1 MITAE
6 DVEYHNPGD
15 ADHRYAETNWF
26 CFYIPKER
34 LMAIVYTVARRAVGV
49 QSCDISLYGAL
60 VDSRAE
66 TLYLDSQMALP
77 APPRLSKYTTA
88 NGLSVE
94 ALNPPRDYKV
104 DYVGYDDTEIHV
116 EFKGL
121 MEPFDI
127 HDPDHSPLAKRTTEE
142 QHAGAGM
149 GSGYGGHFDL
159 TGHFQGTLKFR
170 GIEYE
175 VDCIETMDHSWGNR
189 AEIFVPTMG
198 WSHAHFGKDLAI
210 KWINHWDPTKSVD
223 QQQRLAHG
231 YVMENGQVY
240 GLTDLQLTTHRI
252 GAVIQSVEFTATD
265 KRGKKFHAHGMAEVG
280 GPWIC
285 YVASL
290 VYAAQ
295 CRWTL
300 DDGRAGYGLASEIT
314 SLQALTRAHGRRWTK
329 SSARISA

>member
-1 MITAE
+1 MITAR
-6 DVEYHNPGD
+6 DVDYHDPKD
-15 ADHRYAETNWF
+15 ADHRFAETNWF
-26 CFYIPKER
+26 CFYIPRER
-34 LMAIVYTVARRAVGV
+34 LMAIIYTVTRRAVGV

-60 VDSRAE
+60 VDNRAE

-77 APPRLSKYTTA
+77 APPKLSSYTTA
-88 NGLSVE
+88 SGLSVQ
-94 ALNPPRDYKV
+94 ALNAPRDYRV
-104 DYVGYDDTEIHV
+104 DYVGYDDTQIHV

-127 HDPDHSPLAKRTTEE
+127 HDPDHSPLAKSSVAE

-159 TGHFQGTLKFR
+159 TGHFTGTLKFR
-170 GIEYE
+170 GTEYA
-175 VDCIETMDHSWGNR
+175 VDCVETMDHSWGNR
-189 AEIFVPTMG
+189 PEIFVPAMG
-198 WSHAHFGKDLAI
+198 RSHAHFGKDLAI
-210 KWINHWDPTKSVD
+210 KWINHWDPGKPLD
-223 QQQRLAHG
+223 QQQTLAHG

-240 GLTDLQLTTHRI
+240 GLTDLKLITHRL
-252 GAVIQSVEFTATD
+252 GNVIQSVELFATD
-265 KRGKKFHAHGMAEVG
+265 KRGRKFHAVGTAEVG

-300 DDGRAGYGLASEIT
+300 DDGRVGYGLASEIT
-314 SLQALTRAHGRRWTK
+314 SVQALTRRYGRRWTQ
-329 SSARISA
+329 SSQRITS